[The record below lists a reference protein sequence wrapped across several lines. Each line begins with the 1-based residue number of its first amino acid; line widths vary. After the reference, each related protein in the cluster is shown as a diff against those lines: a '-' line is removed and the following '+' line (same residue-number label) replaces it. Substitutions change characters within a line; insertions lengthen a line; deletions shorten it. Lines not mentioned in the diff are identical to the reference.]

1 MFIAKELASSLN
13 ISSYMFVMIAM
24 RKENMTRKMKAK
36 RYILKHFKFPISI
49 SYQDPMESLPKAIEL
64 LLIDMKENGTDR
76 WNVEEI
82 TEEWGL
88 GEVAKP
94 VDLAPKEEFS
104 V

>member
-1 MFIAKELASSLN
+1 MK
-13 ISSYMFVMIAM
+13 
-24 RKENMTRKMKAK
+24 KHKAK

-49 SYQDPMESLPKAIEL
+49 LYSDPKESLPKAIEL
-64 LLIDMKENGTDR
+64 LLKDMKENGLDR

-88 GEVAKP
+88 GEEEPLNTA
-94 VDLAPKEEFS
+94 ANNTEEEFE

>member
-1 MFIAKELASSLN
+1 
-13 ISSYMFVMIAM
+13 
-24 RKENMTRKMKAK
+24 MKTHTAK

-49 SYQDPMESLPKAIEL
+49 LYSDPKESLPKAIKL
-64 LLIDMKENGTDR
+64 LLKDVEENGLDK

-88 GEVAKP
+88 GEQ
-94 VDLAPKEEFS
+94 PKSVNPTLKEKEFE

>member
-1 MFIAKELASSLN
+1 MK
-13 ISSYMFVMIAM
+13 
-24 RKENMTRKMKAK
+24 KHKAK

-49 SYQDPMESLPKAIEL
+49 LYSDPKESLPKVIKL
-64 LLIDMKENGTDR
+64 LLKDVEENGLDR

-88 GEVAKP
+88 GEEEPLNTA
-94 VDLAPKEEFS
+94 ANNTEEEFE

>member
-1 MFIAKELASSLN
+1 
-13 ISSYMFVMIAM
+13 
-24 RKENMTRKMKAK
+24 MTDTKKTYKAK

-49 SYQDPMESLPKAIEL
+49 AYNDPMENLPKAIEL
-64 LLIDMKENGTDR
+64 LLIDMKENGIDR

-94 VDLAPKEEFS
+94 VDLAPKEEFDI
-104 V
+104 